1 MCRWWAGL
9 GGGEI
14 RTKAN
19 EEDVVWLVKL
29 NMLMVKLNML
39 NADLSPKRYWWG
51 PRSHE
56 VGEDGD
62 YA

>member
-1 MCRWWAGL
+1 M